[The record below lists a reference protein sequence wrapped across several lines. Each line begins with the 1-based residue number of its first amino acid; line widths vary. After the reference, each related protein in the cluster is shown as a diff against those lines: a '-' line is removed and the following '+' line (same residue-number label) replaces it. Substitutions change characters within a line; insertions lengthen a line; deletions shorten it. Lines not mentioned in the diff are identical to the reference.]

1 MIFKCKNC
9 SYKNHYY
16 CCEICKKWFYNE
28 NKRIKYTIC
37 SDCYLESEKI
47 YLELMNCSDL
57 FIEEKYKQ
65 KQKIQFPKLPK
76 KYNSLL
82 IDFDGY

>member
-1 MIFKCKNC
+1 
-9 SYKNHYY
+9 
-16 CCEICKKWFYNE
+16 
-28 NKRIKYTIC
+28 
-37 SDCYLESEKI
+37 
-47 YLELMNCSDL
+47 MNCSDL